1 LKTLKLILDQEDE
14 TEISIGLIRLSKT
27 IPDYEFFFHLNR
39 INAFTFKRIE
49 DFELAGNYYNYFYPR
64 FEAYSRDNK
73 ICIQIIANKNSH
85 SIQKNDITELFSSEN
100 ENRLLLSTYED
111 VDYIIKTSEVI
122 HDFSLILLP
131 ENFAFQIQQYSL
143 SSEEELYPI
152 FQYYE

>member
-1 LKTLKLILDQEDE
+1 MKTLKLILDQEDE
-14 TEISIGLIRLSKT
+14 DEISIGLIRLSKA
-27 IPDYEFFFHLNR
+27 IPDHEFFFHLNK
-39 INAFTFKRIE
+39 INSFFFKRIE
-49 DFELAGNYYNYFYPR
+49 DLELSGNYYNYFFPR

-73 ICIQIIANKNSH
+73 ICIQIIANKS
-85 SIQKNDITELFSSEN
+85 SKSFQKNDITELFSGET
-100 ENRLLLSTYED
+100 ENRILLNLYED

-143 SSEEELYPI
+143 SSEDELYPI